1 MRKKNIEMVFQLCSN
16 MRKYTRKKQREKSF
30 VNAKGLVTAEKLRE
44 KVSVRCKR
52 FESVVLK
59 LKKFKTLSLNN
70 FLTPEFTKKLYR
82 AKILNS
88 DRYMLKTLKR

>member
-44 KVSVRCKR
+44 QSVS
-52 FESVVLK
+52 
-59 LKKFKTLSLNN
+59 
-70 FLTPEFTKKLYR
+70 
-82 AKILNS
+82 AMQKI
-88 DRYMLKTLKR
+88 RKCCAEAEKI